1 MAWNFVSSRLLQKG
15 NLYGVWVTTT
25 GVTSTDEVVRWLQ
38 TRKWQSMTVLP
49 RGTLPT
55 GQMVK
60 EMRGVWMGAD
70 GTVLP
75 ASDTLLGY
83 GPLFVTDSPTGDP
96 GEVPSRAPGERP
108 PIAPEVTDAMRRAQ
122 QAAKPGRW
130 KTPVLVLGA
139 LGVAAYLGLRSS
151 EDSDEGPEKKAEPE
165 PGSAP
170 GADED
175 DEHDEHDDL

>member
-108 PIAPEVTDAMRRAQ
+108 PITPEVTDAMRRAQ

-130 KTPVLVLGA
+130 KVPVLVLGA
-139 LGVAAYLGLRSS
+139 LGVAAYLGLQGP
-151 EDSDEGPEKKAEPE
+151 EDDDGEPEKKPE
-165 PGSAP
+165 PGPAAAASE
-170 GADED
+170 ED
-175 DEHDEHDDL
+175 DEHDDL